1 MHAGTLKHV
10 LSCGITTDRRN
21 RIYMGFRYGVSHIL
35 PHISDLRPAHASG
48 ACVAWKQPVLAA
60 SWLMISMWQNHVPRM
75 WLSTYVAA
83 RTVYLG
89 VLLARLNAEALQA
102 AANISPGTRTATSLM
117 GR

>member
-1 MHAGTLKHV
+1 
-10 LSCGITTDRRN
+10 
-21 RIYMGFRYGVSHIL
+21 
-35 PHISDLRPAHASG
+35 
-48 ACVAWKQPVLAA
+48 
-60 SWLMISMWQNHVPRM
+60 MISMWQNHVPRM